1 MDLKS
6 ISKPSFKSSQQTSL
20 QTSRT
25 LNETYKGTGGGHSRK
40 ITGATRSRSVIREGT
55 RTNNFRS
62 TSVTRGPNRNI
73 KDAHERFRDRI
84 INGRDINDVEEEL
97 NNERAKTTQMETVIK
112 MKESQI
118 LKYSKGLE
126 KAKGILK
133 GMVESTQEKMGKLQE
148 KVDSLQAALQQRDVQ
163 LRDKDREISQFT
175 ESLKG
180 TGHTAES
187 LRAENERMRIEIESY
202 RTSTKQA
209 TDRYEGRHAELQA
222 KNSDLS
228 SNNHRLT
235 TEMARLQAQ
244 MQRRIRDDQEKTAEI
259 ERLQM
264 RLLELEGGSFMDA
277 NARSLSIARAKAELE
292 KLEGKL
298 AGVHAMMDDVEFFV
312 SIKNE
317 LDDFETAASR
327 VATSSGNKENIFVP
341 PLKSHPTFDKL
352 LETSDPQALLE
363 VQQRLNREIEE
374 DRVNCRRALK
384 ELQSQAYLL
393 NHNYDDMIATLDSSN
408 SDTSTVMDAFGD
420 IEVSL
425 ERLNGDLDHFEIYGD
440 VRDQTED
447 PEANKLLAGFRD
459 DLGPEKEKP
468 SGFLNFNSDF
478 LR

>member
-6 ISKPSFKSSQQTSL
+6 HSKPSFKSSHHTSL

-25 LNETYKGTGGGHSRK
+25 LNETYKGTGGSRK
-40 ITGATRSRSVIREGT
+40 ITGATRSRSVIREST
-55 RTNNFRS
+55 RNNTFRS
-62 TSVTRGPNRNI
+62 TSVQRGTNRNI

-148 KVDSLQAALQQRDVQ
+148 KVDSLQAALQQRDSQ

-180 TGHTAES
+180 TGHTTQS
-187 LRAENERMRIEIESY
+187 LRQENERILVELEAY

-209 TDRYEGRHAELQA
+209 TDRYEGRQAELQS

-235 TEMARLQAQ
+235 TELARIQAQ

-264 RLLELEGGSFMDA
+264 RLLELEGGTFMDA
-277 NARSLSIARAKAELE
+277 NARNLAIARARAEME

-317 LDDFETAASR
+317 LDDFETAASKIA
-327 VATSSGNKENIFVP
+327 VSSGNKENLFVP
-341 PLKSHPTFDKL
+341 QLKSHPTFDKL
-352 LETSDPQALLE
+352 LETSDSQVLLE

-393 NHNYDDMIATLDSSN
+393 NHNYDDMIATLDSST
-408 SDTSTVMDAFGD
+408 SETSTVMDAFGD
-420 IEVSL
+420 IEASL
-425 ERLNGDLDHFEIYGD
+425 ERLNGDLNHFEIYGD

-447 PEANKLLAGFRD
+447 PEANKLLAGFRED
-459 DLGPEKEKP
+459 FEEKP
-468 SGFLNFNSDF
+468 ASSKPGFLNFNSDF